1 MRTNRTQ
8 ISEAQLRDI
17 VHDVIMEEVQ
27 AQMLEEG
34 WWSNMKSGLQTAFG
48 NDINNAKNKATGV
61 YSGAKQSAKNFGT
74 RVNDKYNQAKQNV
87 QQGYNNMRQGMQN
100 RASAYKQGAQLQ
112 KRNDDIN
119 KLISLIDEL
128 IQNGTIHGKQTT
140 YAANM
145 LKKNLQMAVRGNTG
159 GMTMARNYGV

>member
-1 MRTNRTQ
+1 MRRQ
-8 ISEAQLRDI
+8 ISEAQLRNI
-17 VHDVIMEEVQ
+17 VHDVIMEEVEAQ
-27 AQMLEEG
+27 ALEEG
-34 WWSNMKSGLQTAFG
+34 WWSNMKSGMKTAFG
-48 NDINNAKNKATGV
+48 GDVDAAKNKATGA
-61 YSGAKQSAKNFGT
+61 YAKQTAKNIGT
-74 RVNDKYNQAKQNV
+74 KISDKYNQAKQNV

-119 KLISLIDEL
+119 KLINLIDEL